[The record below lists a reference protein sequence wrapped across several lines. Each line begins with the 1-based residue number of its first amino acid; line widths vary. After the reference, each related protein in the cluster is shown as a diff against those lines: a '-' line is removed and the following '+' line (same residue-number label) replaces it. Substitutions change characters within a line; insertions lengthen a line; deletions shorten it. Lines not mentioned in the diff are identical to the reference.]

1 MATTLMGKYKFMM
14 MWHAVELF
22 LGLVFFSHIMKD
34 AVYCTDDN
42 GNKWMHTNIFGA
54 LFATM
59 HILGTMQA
67 AGVARAVFIK
77 TPKADMAKKEEAS
90 KKDN

>member
-1 MATTLMGKYKFMM
+1 
-14 MWHAVELF
+14 
-22 LGLVFFSHIMKD
+22 MKD
-34 AVYCTDDN
+34 AVYCSEEG
-42 GNKWMHTNIFGA
+42 GNKWLHTNIFGA

-77 TPKADMAKKEEAS
+77 AVKTDDAKKS
-90 KKDN
+90 N